1 MNRIRSELAWT
12 GLLLA
17 GWLAVLA
24 AAPAQAEAPSPP
36 TRESV
41 CNGDLSATTL
51 KMRPGINQLIP
62 VALGH
67 LNRLITPF
75 DQPRV
80 TTVDDKSTT
89 QVNGRVVYV
98 ATSTETPVSL
108 FISPE
113 GSEEVAL
120 SLALVPCRIAP
131 RELTLT
137 LEGTPL
143 AGVKPVE
150 KGGQAPSNYPYV
162 DSLVDVFRELAQNR
176 VPAGYN
182 LRAIAKTDPAMECLL
197 DGISLQ
203 PGQVVEGQPFI
214 ILIGVAR
221 NASGGPVEL
230 NEAACMQPT
239 VAAVAAW
246 PQVALAAGETTE
258 LYIAYRREAVATTQ
272 GASRPS
278 LLRK

>member
-1 MNRIRSELAWT
+1 MNRIRSDVEWA

-17 GWLAVLA
+17 GWLAILA
-24 AAPAQAEAPSPP
+24 GAPAQAESPSPP

-41 CNGDLSATTL
+41 CSGDLGATTL
-51 KMRPGINQLIP
+51 KVRPGVNQFIP
-62 VALGH
+62 IALGH

-89 QVNGRVVYV
+89 QVNGRVVYF

-120 SLALVPCRIAP
+120 SLALAPCRIAP

-137 LEGTPL
+137 LESNPFVW
-143 AGVKPVE
+143 VKPVE
-150 KGGQAPSNYPYV
+150 KGGQAPSDYPYV

-182 LRAIAKTDPAMECLL
+182 LRAERQNAAAHAAPRGERTETAAGGLVAGAGWAGKDPA
-197 DGISLQ
+197 GR
-203 PGQVVEGQPFI
+203 PGAGS
-214 ILIGVAR
+214 R
-221 NASGGPVEL
+221 H
-230 NEAACMQPT
+230 AAQRRQSAGCQRQPT
-239 VAAVAAW
+239 GH
-246 PQVALAAGETTE
+246 PHHQSGSNHGG
-258 LYIAYRREAVATTQ
+258 RN
-272 GASRPS
+272 G
-278 LLRK
+278 